1 MAVNSSN
8 ISNTSNENSTS
19 SSNKRNNSD
28 SFGLPMT
35 SSSGLT
41 ETVTTDPAKKLR
53 NLRKKLRDIESLEKK
68 LEEGII
74 SNPEPEQ
81 LEKVARKYQVEAE
94 INEMERQ
101 LGVN

>member
-1 MAVNSSN
+1 MAVNTSN

-41 ETVTTDPAKKLR
+41 ETATTDPAKKLR

-74 SNPEPEQ
+74 SKPEPEQ